1 MPLLWRIFVG
11 NAIVLGVATTA
22 LVLTPVT
29 VSFPAAE
36 RELLVLGVGL
46 AVMLL
51 VNFLLLRR
59 AVAPLRR
66 LGVVMREVDPLA
78 PGRRAR
84 LPDSPAE
91 VAELGAAFDQMLERL
106 EHERRDRRDGRW
118 ALRRT
123 SGCGSRASCT
133 TRSGRR

>member
-1 MPLLWRIFVG
+1 VPLLWRIFLG

-36 RELLVLGVGL
+36 RELLVLGAGL
-46 AVMLL
+46 AVMLV
-51 VNFLLLRR
+51 VNYLLLRR
-59 AVAPLRR
+59 AVAPFRR
-66 LGVVMREVDPLA
+66 LTAVMRQVDPLA
-78 PGRRAR
+78 PGRRAS

-106 EHERRDRRDGRW
+106 EQERRESARR
-118 ALRRT
+118 ALGAQEEERLRIA
-123 SGCGSRASCT
+123 RE
-133 TRSGRR
+133 R

>member
-1 MPLLWRIFVG
+1 MLWRIFVG
-11 NAIVLGVATTA
+11 NAIVLGVATMA

-66 LGVVMREVDPLA
+66 LSGGHARGGSARARTSRALA
-78 PGRRAR
+78 GLPGR
-84 LPDSPAE
+84 
-91 VAELGAAFDQMLERL
+91 G
-106 EHERRDRRDGRW
+106 G
-118 ALRRT
+118 
-123 SGCGSRASCT
+123 
-133 TRSGRR
+133 